1 MGIENG
7 KKKMPK
13 IERRADRFDEPSIV
27 ELDYHFR
34 RYLYGYEKS
43 FLALKG
49 TIEDILREKK
59 KPPV

>member
-1 MGIENG
+1 MSIENG

-13 IERRADRFDEPSIV
+13 IERRSDRFNDEVIV
-27 ELDYHFR
+27 DLDYHFR

-49 TIEDILREKK
+49 TIEKLLKEKK